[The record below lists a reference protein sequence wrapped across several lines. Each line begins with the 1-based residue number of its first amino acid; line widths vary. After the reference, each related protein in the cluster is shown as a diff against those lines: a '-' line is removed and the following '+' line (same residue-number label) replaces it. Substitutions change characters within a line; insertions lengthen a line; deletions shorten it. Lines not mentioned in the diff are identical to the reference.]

1 MLSNHRES
9 DKTPGIEDGG
19 RIRAK
24 EGRRKSG
31 GRRRWVFALWMP
43 AIGIALVAGLFL
55 WTLPD
60 AGSLEKTNPKST
72 ALMEQRA
79 AEARAAGRKADRRWT
94 WVPLNRIAPHAVLA
108 VVTMEDDRFWRHE
121 GFDFVEMKEAARR
134 NWEQKRYRRG
144 ASTITQQLAKNLY
157 FGTEKSLW
165 RKIREAAAA
174 WKIERTLP
182 KRRILEIYL
191 NVVEWGDGIY
201 GIEAAA
207 RHYFGK
213 SAAELSVEEA
223 VRLAVVLP
231 NPRRYDP
238 RGSSAFVENRR
249 DVLLSRL
256 GRKGVS
262 IDAELSSVTSGS

>member
-1 MLSNHRES
+1 M
-9 DKTPGIEDGG
+9 
-19 RIRAK
+19 
-24 EGRRKSG
+24 
-31 GRRRWVFALWMP
+31 
-43 AIGIALVAGLFL
+43 
-55 WTLPD
+55 TLPD
-60 AGSLEKTNPKST
+60 VTALAGTNPKTT
-72 ALMEQRA
+72 ALMEQRTS
-79 AEARAAGRKADRRWT
+79 EARTGGRRPSSSRV
-94 WVPLNRIAPHAVLA
+94 WVPLKQIAPHAVLA

-121 GFDFVEMKEAARR
+121 GFDFVEMKEAAQK
-134 NWEQKRYRRG
+134 NWEKKRWRRG

-157 FGTEKSLW
+157 FGTEKNLW
-165 RKIREAAAA
+165 RKVREAAAA

-213 SAAELSVEEA
+213 SAADLSVEEA

-262 IDAELSSVTSGS
+262 IDAELSSAMSGS